1 MKNIMKYT
9 VFFDLG
15 NVLLFFDH
23 HRMKKQLATCCNLS
37 LKEISFLF
45 QKYLDEIERG
55 TITMQTLYSNLLELG
70 GNPISFAEFTYA
82 LSDIFQPNLPVI
94 ALLES
99 LKTRGVK
106 LFLLSNTCDAH
117 FSFAQKHFPFLQLFD
132 GFILSYEVGAR
143 KPEKEI
149 YQKALE
155 IGNCSST
162 ECFYIDDVPAFVQ
175 AARSL
180 DIDSEIYLKPEI
192 LHHHLIQRG
201 IL

>member
-1 MKNIMKYT
+1 MKYTMKHT

-23 HRMKKQLATCCNLS
+23 HKMKKQIATCCNLS
-37 LKEISFLF
+37 LEETSFLL
-45 QKYLDEIERG
+45 QKYLDDYERG
-55 TITMQTLYSNLLELG
+55 SITTQTLYSDLLELG
-70 GNPISFAEFTYA
+70 GKLISFTNFTYA
-82 LSDIFQPNLPVI
+82 LSNIFQPNLPVI
-94 ALLES
+94 ALLE
-99 LKTRGVK
+99 KMKARGVK

-117 FSFAQKHFPFLQLFD
+117 FNFAQKHFTFLQLFD

-155 IGNCSST
+155 IGNCSHK

-180 DIDSEIYLKPEI
+180 NIDSEIYSKPEI

>member
-1 MKNIMKYT
+1 MKYT

-23 HRMKKQLATCCNLS
+23 HKMKQQVADCCCLS
-37 LKEISFLF
+37 VKEISSLL
-45 QKYLDEIERG
+45 QKYFDEYERG
-55 TITMQTLYSNLLELG
+55 AISTQTLYSDLLKLG
-70 GNPISFAEFTYA
+70 GRAVSFIDFTHA
-82 LSDIFQPNLPVI
+82 LSNIFQPNLPVI
-94 ALLES
+94 ALLKQ
-99 LKTRGVK
+99 LKAREVK

-117 FSFAQKHFPFLQLFD
+117 FSFALKHFAFLKLFD

-155 IGNCSST
+155 IGNCSSK

-180 DIDSEIYLKPEI
+180 NIDSEIYVKPEI

>member
-1 MKNIMKYT
+1 MKKYT
-9 VFFDLG
+9 IFFDLG

-23 HRMKKQLATCCNLS
+23 NKMQQQVADCCCLS
-37 LKEISFLF
+37 IKEVSSLI
-45 QKYLDEIERG
+45 QKYFDGYERG
-55 TITMQTLYSNLLELG
+55 TISTQTLYSDLLALG
-70 GNPISFAEFTYA
+70 GKSVSFVDFTHA
-82 LSDIFQPNLPVI
+82 LSNIFQPNLPVI
-94 ALLES
+94 TLLEQ
-99 LKTRGVK
+99 LKNRGIK

-117 FSFAQKHFPFLQLFD
+117 FSFAQKHFAFLKLFD

-155 IGNCSST
+155 IGNCSSK
-162 ECFYIDDVPAFVQ
+162 ECLYIDDVPAFVQ

-180 DIDSEIYLKPEI
+180 NIDSEIYVKPEI